1 MFSKINH
8 YIVPPVFQGDEAMTR
23 RAALLNETF
32 FVSALFT
39 VLVILSTLIGNN
51 VPTSSLIIAILWLI
65 ILTLFWSMARRGRT
79 NLAAFGLPIALFI
92 AITLSSI
99 SLGTIRTPTAGFYIF
114 WGMLVGML
122 FHVPGLLIATSASS
136 LAVLGLIAAENAGL
150 LPQPNYSV
158 GVTQWLNYT
167 ILFSITASLTF
178 FGNRITRNALSK
190 AVIEIE
196 RRKLTETDLKKVIL
210 QLEQVQVSLQMS
222 EARHRLLAEHA
233 GSVIWTMS
241 VGGDLTYISPTVLAL
256 RGLTPEEAMCEPI
269 HKILTPRSIQVFREY
284 FTHIDEALKTGG
296 TLPEFRGELE
306 YYRKNGSTVWTEVL
320 AFPVQS
326 DDGSIVEILGFSRD
340 ISNSKQYIDQLLQAR
355 LAAEVATRSLSET
368 NVELSRVAEIAQERA
383 DHERVAREDQE
394 KLLTMLAHELKTPL
408 ATIGML
414 TSAMRRG
421 REEVNRAIGDMRD
434 VINRCVQV
442 GYLTERRLI
451 PRHEVCDMANLVAD
465 AITSS
470 QHSKGFD
477 LSGCEAPV
485 VLNGDS
491 QMLSMII
498 DNMIDNACKYSPS
511 ESRVRI
517 TLTQTRHDECQGV
530 ELSVANLP
538 GDAGWPDPARLYE
551 KYYRSPHAQRQTGSG
566 LGLFLA
572 SGLAKM
578 MGGRIDYRP
587 QDDHIHFVLWMPN
600 S

>member
-1 MFSKINH
+1 
-8 YIVPPVFQGDEAMTR
+8 
-23 RAALLNETF
+23 
-32 FVSALFT
+32 
-39 VLVILSTLIGNN
+39 
-51 VPTSSLIIAILWLI
+51 
-65 ILTLFWSMARRGRT
+65 
-79 NLAAFGLPIALFI
+79 
-92 AITLSSI
+92 
-99 SLGTIRTPTAGFYIF
+99 
-114 WGMLVGML
+114 
-122 FHVPGLLIATSASS
+122 
-136 LAVLGLIAAENAGL
+136 
-150 LPQPNYSV
+150 
-158 GVTQWLNYT
+158 
-167 ILFSITASLTF
+167 
-178 FGNRITRNALSK
+178 
-190 AVIEIE
+190 
-196 RRKLTETDLKKVIL
+196 
-210 QLEQVQVSLQMS
+210 
-222 EARHRLLAEHA
+222 
-233 GSVIWTMS
+233 
-241 VGGDLTYISPTVLAL
+241 
-256 RGLTPEEAMCEPI
+256 
-269 HKILTPRSIQVFREY
+269 
-284 FTHIDEALKTGG
+284 
-296 TLPEFRGELE
+296 
-306 YYRKNGSTVWTEVL
+306 VL

-498 DNMIDNACKYSPS
+498 DNMFDNACKYSPS

>member
-1 MFSKINH
+1 MFSKIKH
-8 YIVPPVFQGDEAMTR
+8 FIAPPVFQGDEAKTR
-23 RAALLNETF
+23 RASLLNETIL
-32 FVSALFT
+32 VSLLFT
-39 VLVILSTLIGNN
+39 VLVISATLLGNN

-65 ILTLFWSMARRGRT
+65 MLSMFWYMARNART
-79 NLAAFGLPIALFI
+79 DLVAFGLPLALFVT
-92 AITLSSI
+92 ITLSNI
-99 SLGTIRTPTAGFYIF
+99 SLGTIRTPTAGFYVF
-114 WGMLVGML
+114 WGILVGML
-122 FHVPGLLIATSASS
+122 FQLPGILIATSASS
-136 LAVLGLIAAENAGL
+136 LAILGLIVAENAGL

-158 GVTQWLNYT
+158 GITQWMNYT
-167 ILFSITASLTF
+167 ILFSITASMIF
-178 FGNRITRNALSK
+178 FGNRLTKNSLNRAE
-190 AVIEIE
+190 IEIE
-196 RRKLTETDLKKVIL
+196 QRKLIEIEL
-210 QLEQVQVSLQMS
+210 QKSICQLTQAQESLRIS
-222 EARHRLLAEHA
+222 EFRHRLLAEHA
-233 GSVIWTMS
+233 GTVIWTMG
-241 VGGDLTYISPTVLAL
+241 VGGEMTYVSPAIEAV
-256 RGLTPEEAMCEPI
+256 RGLTPEEAMSQSLNQV
-269 HKILTPRSIQVFREY
+269 LTPASLESVVSY
-284 FTHIDEALKTGG
+284 FTHLGIALKESS
-296 TLPEFRGELE
+296 TLHEFRGELE
-306 YYRKNGSTVWTEVL
+306 YFRKDGSTIWTDVL
-320 AFPVQS
+320 AFPVLA
-326 DDGSIVEILGFSRD
+326 DDGSIVEILGFTRD
-340 ISNSKQYIDQLLQAR
+340 NSERKRHIDQLLQAR